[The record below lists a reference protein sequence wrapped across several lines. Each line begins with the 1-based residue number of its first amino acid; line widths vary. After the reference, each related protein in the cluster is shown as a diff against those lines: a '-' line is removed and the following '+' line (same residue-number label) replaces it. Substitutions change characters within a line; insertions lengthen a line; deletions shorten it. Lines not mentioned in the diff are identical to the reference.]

1 MAITNT
7 RTRYGTVAMTLHW
20 LIALAVL
27 INIGLGLYHAD
38 YIPDRA
44 PPDLQKFGFQIIQLH
59 KSIGLT
65 VLVLSVA
72 RLLWRLVNPVPP
84 LPAGMSPTLRFA
96 AHVTHFLLYF
106 LIIAIPL
113 SGWALVSG
121 SQLGLPTPYFG
132 ILHWPNL
139 WFLADL
145 PRATKHA
152 LHPTLVLTH
161 FVLAWSAIVL
171 IPIHVLGALYH
182 QFLRRDD
189 VLKRMIPGTRAAKTA

>member
-1 MAITNT
+1 MAFTNT

-20 LIALAVL
+20 LIAAAIL
-27 INIGLGLYHAD
+27 INIALGLYHAD
-38 YIPDRA
+38 FVPDHA
-44 PPDLQKFGFQIIQLH
+44 PPDVQKFGFQIIQLH

-84 LPAGMSPTLRFA
+84 LPAEMSPALRFV
-96 AHVTHFLLYF
+96 AHATHFLLYF

-152 LHPTLVLTH
+152 LHPTLALTH

-182 QFLRRDD
+182 QFRGDD
-189 VLKRMIPGTRAAKTA
+189 VLKRMVPGTSVAETA

>member
-27 INIGLGLYHAD
+27 ANIGLGIYHAD
-38 YIPDRA
+38 YIPDNA
-44 PPDLQKFGFQIIQLH
+44 PPDVQKFAFQIIQLH

-65 VLVLSVA
+65 VLVLSLA
-72 RLLWRLVNPVPP
+72 RLAWRLVNPIPP
-84 LPAGMSPTLRFA
+84 LPVGMSPALRVT
-96 AHVTHFLLYF
+96 AHATHFLLYV
-106 LIIAIPL
+106 LIIAIPF

-121 SQLGLPTPYFG
+121 SQLGLPTHYFG
-132 ILHWPNL
+132 VIEWPNL
-139 WFLADL
+139 WFLAEL

-152 LHPTLVLTH
+152 LHHTLALTH
-161 FVLAWSAIVL
+161 FYLAWSMIVL
-171 IPIHVLGALYH
+171 IPIHVTGALYH

-189 VLKRMIPGTRAAKTA
+189 VLRRMIPGTKVATNA

>member
-1 MAITNT
+1 MSVTNT

-27 INIGLGLYHAD
+27 TNICLGLYHAD
-38 YIPDRA
+38 FVPDNA
-44 PPDLQKFGFQIIQLH
+44 PPDTQKFAFALIQLH

-72 RLLWRLVNPVPP
+72 RLLWRLVNPIPP
-84 LPAGMSPTLRFA
+84 LPLGMNPALRFV

-121 SQLGLPTPYFG
+121 SQLGLPTMYFG
-132 ILHWPNL
+132 VIQWPNI
-139 WFLADL
+139 WFLAEL

-152 LHPTLVLTH
+152 LHHTLGLTH
-161 FVLAWSAIVL
+161 MYLAWSAIIL

-189 VLKRMIPGTRAAKTA
+189 VLKRMVPGTNVAERA

>member
-1 MAITNT
+1 MAFSNS

-27 INIGLGLYHAD
+27 TNIGLGIYHAD
-38 YIPDRA
+38 YIPDNA
-44 PPDLQKFGFQIIQLH
+44 PPDMQKFAFQIIQLH

-84 LPAGMSPTLRFA
+84 LPEGMNPALRVV
-96 AHVTHFLLYF
+96 AHATHFLLYF
-106 LIIAIPL
+106 LIIAIPF
-113 SGWALVSG
+113 SGWMLVSG

-152 LHPTLVLTH
+152 LHPTLALAHT
-161 FVLAWSAIVL
+161 VLAWSAIVL
-171 IPIHVLGALYH
+171 IPLHILGALYH
-182 QFLRRDD
+182 QFLNGDD
-189 VLKRMIPGTRAAKTA
+189 VLRRMIPGTKVTERA